1 MELAGKV
8 AVVTGGASGIGR
20 ALCRRFS
27 AEGAT
32 VVVADVDAPGAAAV
46 AQQIGG
52 LAVPGDMSVE
62 ADVKGLVD
70 TTLLSFDR
78 IDLFCANAGI
88 LRGAGPDEPSP
99 DPGPGFIGLDTP
111 DEAWDRMWRVNV
123 LSHVYAARALL
134 PVLLAQG
141 GGHILVTASAAGLL
155 TILGNAPY
163 AVTKHAAVALAEWL
177 AITYGDR
184 GLRVSC
190 LCPQLVRTGML
201 AEAGNHLP
209 GEQGT
214 ARSGVLEPE
223 DVADAV
229 VRGLREE
236 RFLILPH
243 PEVAGYFFRKAQD
256 YDRWLAGMRR
266 MQAGANPLS
275 FPADDH

>member
-20 ALCRRFS
+20 ALCRRFA
-27 AEGAT
+27 AEGAA
-32 VVVADVDAPGAAAV
+32 VVVGDVDATGAAAV
-46 AQQIGG
+46 AQEIGG

-62 ADVKGLVD
+62 ADVKALVD

-78 IDLFCANAGI
+78 LDLFCANAGI
-88 LRGAGPDEPSP
+88 LWGTKPDDPADLVGPDA
-99 DPGPGFIGLDTP
+99 P
-111 DEAWDRMWRVNV
+111 DEAWDRIWRVNV
-123 LSHVYAARALL
+123 LSHVYAARAVV
-134 PVLLAQG
+134 PVLLDQG

-155 TILGNAPY
+155 TVLGNAPY

-190 LCPQLVRTGML
+190 LCPQLVRTEML
-201 AEAGNHLP
+201 AAAGEHFAD
-209 GEQGT
+209 EQGNE
-214 ARSGVLEPE
+214 SFGVLEPE
-223 DVADAV
+223 DVAAAV
-229 VRGLREE
+229 VEGFRDE

-243 PEVAGYFFRKAQD
+243 PEVAEYFRRKAAD

-266 MQAGANPLS
+266 LQAKAKPLS
-275 FPADDH
+275 LPGDDN